1 MNDEKNRI
9 DQNINE
15 ESVVSDLKDSLDM
28 AIKDAS
34 HTINQLIENLEPNIQ
49 DKEIHHE
56 TKKILKNISEE
67 LRNFA
72 EPISKSPVNNRFK
85 KSILKEEE

>member
-1 MNDEKNRI
+1 MNDEKNMI
-9 DQNINE
+9 DQNFNE

-28 AIKDAS
+28 AVKDAS
-34 HTINQLIENLEPNIQ
+34 HTINQLIENLETNTQ

-56 TKKILKNISEE
+56 TKKILSNISEE
-67 LRNFA
+67 LRNVA
-72 EPISKSPVNNRFK
+72 ELTSKSFANNKIK

>member
-1 MNDEKNRI
+1 MNDEKNMI
-9 DQNINE
+9 DQNFNE

-28 AIKDAS
+28 AVKEAS
-34 HTINQLIENLEPNIQ
+34 HNINQLIENLETNIQ
-49 DKEIHHE
+49 DKEIDHE

-72 EPISKSPVNNRFK
+72 ELTSQSLVNNRIK

>member
-1 MNDEKNRI
+1 MNDEKNMI
-9 DQNINE
+9 DQNFNE

-28 AIKDAS
+28 AVKEAS
-34 HTINQLIENLEPNIQ
+34 HNINQLIENLETNIQ
-49 DKEIHHE
+49 DKEIDHE
-56 TKKILKNISEE
+56 TKKILNNISEE

-72 EPISKSPVNNRFK
+72 KLTSKSFANNKIK

>member
-28 AIKDAS
+28 AIKDAF

-49 DKEIHHE
+49 DKEIYHE

-67 LRNFA
+67 FRNFA
-72 EPISKSPVNNRFK
+72 ELTSQSLVNNRIK